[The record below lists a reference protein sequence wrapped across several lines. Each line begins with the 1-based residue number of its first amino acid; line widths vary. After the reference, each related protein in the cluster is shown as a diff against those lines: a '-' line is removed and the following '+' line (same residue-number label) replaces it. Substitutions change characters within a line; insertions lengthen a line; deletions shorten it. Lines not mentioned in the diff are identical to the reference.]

1 MRVASMRLAA
11 MASILP
17 LASLRPV
24 ACFAPSFSGVV
35 QAQAVRQRRVA
46 ARSIGRALS
55 ASAGE
60 KELSE
65 RQEPKLLG
73 KKLEGSTR
81 WLTLVKVD
89 RAPHRTPDAVSMGS
103 G

>member
-1 MRVASMRLAA
+1 MPTLRVAA
-11 MASILP
+11 MASLLP

-24 ACFAPSFSGVV
+24 ACFAPGFSGV
-35 QAQAVRQRRVA
+35 A
-46 ARSIGRALS
+46 AAGSIGRTLL
-55 ASAGE
+55 ASAGD

>member
-1 MRVASMRLAA
+1 MPTLRVAA
-11 MASILP
+11 MASLLP

-24 ACFAPSFSGVV
+24 ACFAPGFSGVV
-35 QAQAVRQRRVA
+35 HAQAVRQRRA
-46 ARSIGRALS
+46 AAGSIGRTLL
-55 ASAGE
+55 ASAGD